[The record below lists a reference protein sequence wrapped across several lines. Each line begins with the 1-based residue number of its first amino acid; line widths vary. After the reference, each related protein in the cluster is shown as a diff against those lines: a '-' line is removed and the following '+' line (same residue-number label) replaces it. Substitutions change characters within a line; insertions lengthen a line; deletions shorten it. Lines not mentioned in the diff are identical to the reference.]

1 MIETN
6 IGARVKTLREANGM
20 NQADL
25 ASLLGLNDR
34 QSVSEIENG
43 RRRLR
48 ADELVKI
55 IDRFGVSL
63 ESLTNPFLL
72 SARDSFSWRQH
83 HVPLQDLEKY
93 EARAGEWIGAYREL
107 NRRSEV
113 RLRNLLPRLGLTH
126 ASSFEDACDA
136 GEAVAEELGLNE
148 RPALRLAE
156 VIQER
161 LGILVL
167 MVDAIEGVSGAA
179 CRLSAMNAILINR
192 HERPARRNSD
202 LAHELFH
209 ILTWAE
215 MKPERVESATEA
227 WDQPRSRSQK
237 RNQRIEQLA
246 DSFGAGLLMPSWE
259 LDRLGQPHGDLVVWL
274 TAAAAQLGVSGR
286 ALKWR
291 LVNSK
296 RNQEAK
302 HIPNEDLDAAADMA
316 VSGLGTDDVPLP
328 FSRPFMETVVRAIEA
343 GHLSG
348 GRSAQLLDMT
358 KSEVG
363 GLCDAYGLQRPL
375 ELQQ

>member
-6 IGARVKTLREANGM
+6 IGARVKALREANGM
-20 NQADL
+20 TQAEL
-25 ASLLGLNDR
+25 ADVLGINDR
-34 QSVSEIENG
+34 QTVSDIENG

-48 ADELVKI
+48 ADELVRAVE
-55 IDRFGVSL
+55 RFDVSL

-72 SARDSFSWRQH
+72 STKDSFSWRQNC
-83 HVPLQDLEKY
+83 VPLADLETY

-107 NRRSEV
+107 NRLSEI
-113 RLRNLLPRLGLTH
+113 RLRKLLPRLGLTH
-126 ASSFEDACDA
+126 ASSFEDATEA
-136 GEAVAEELGLNE
+136 GESVAIELELGE

-156 VIQER
+156 VLQER

-167 MVDAIEGVSGAA
+167 MVDTIDGVSGAA

-202 LAHELFH
+202 LAHEFFH

-227 WDQPRSRSQK
+227 WDQPRSRSQR

-259 LDRLGQPHGDLVVWL
+259 LDRIGTPHGDLVVWL
-274 TAAAAQLGVSGR
+274 NAAAAELGVSGR

-296 RNQEAK
+296 RLPEAK
-302 HIPNEDLDAAADMA
+302 GILNEDLDATADA
-316 VSGLGTDDVPLP
+316 TSRNRENGLPML
-328 FSRPFMETVVRAIEA
+328 FSRSFVETIIRGIEA

-348 GRSAQLLDMT
+348 GRAAQLLDMS
-358 KSEVG
+358 KGELAH
-363 GLCDAYGLQRPL
+363 LCEAYGFERPI
-375 ELQQ
+375 EL